1 MENPFKFGTIV
12 DGEFFTD
19 RTEELKYVHQIL
31 NSENHLVLISPR
43 RFGKTSLVHKAA
55 LETERPMLFL
65 NLEAVTDKRD
75 FALALLKRLFKL
87 YPLERIKHL
96 MKNFRFVPTLSMTP
110 TGDSIDVSLMPQV
123 DDNVVL
129 EDVMTLMDK
138 MGSKD
143 KRLIVVFDEF
153 QEVNEIDKKMDRQL
167 RSIMQMQSNINYVLL
182 GSQESMMREIFEHK
196 KSPFYH
202 FGTMMTLGKIPYDDF
217 ASYIA
222 KRLLRIASVDTET
235 VTAQILDFT
244 DCHPYYTQKLAF
256 HVWNLLE
263 DGYTNADIVEQA
275 ISSSNEIHD
284 MDYERLWI
292 SLNKTDK
299 KVMRFLSNNKTS
311 PIISREIEIPP
322 STVFSSLKRLMRSGY
337 VMKGDS
343 YMVDDPFFAKWI
355 KTKI

>member
-1 MENPFKFGTIV
+1 MNYICEKFRNEKNRNMENPFKFGTIV

-129 EDVMTLMDK
+129 EDVMALQSQNFSCK
-138 MGSKD
+138 QLEISHQQCPKLSH
-143 KRLIVVFDEF
+143 RVVPTISDVIQACEF
-153 QEVNEIDKKMDRQL
+153 
-167 RSIMQMQSNINYVLL
+167 
-182 GSQESMMREIFEHK
+182 G
-196 KSPFYH
+196 
-202 FGTMMTLGKIPYDDF
+202 
-217 ASYIA
+217 YI
-222 KRLLRIASVDTET
+222 
-235 VTAQILDFT
+235 
-244 DCHPYYTQKLAF
+244 
-256 HVWNLLE
+256 
-263 DGYTNADIVEQA
+263 
-275 ISSSNEIHD
+275 
-284 MDYERLWI
+284 
-292 SLNKTDK
+292 LNKRKHTL
-299 KVMRFLSNNKTS
+299 FLENT
-311 PIISREIEIPP
+311 
-322 STVFSSLKRLMRSGY
+322 Y
-337 VMKGDS
+337 
-343 YMVDDPFFAKWI
+343 
-355 KTKI
+355 